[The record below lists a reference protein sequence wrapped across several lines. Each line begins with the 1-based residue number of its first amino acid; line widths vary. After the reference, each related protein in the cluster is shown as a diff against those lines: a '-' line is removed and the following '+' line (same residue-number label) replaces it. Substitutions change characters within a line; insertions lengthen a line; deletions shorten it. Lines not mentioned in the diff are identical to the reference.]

1 MSAYSVPKTATAFDF
16 VECMGGRDRYIER
29 MLCHRRKLG
38 EVKATLKLDG
48 PVAAFDGGR
57 RRTPRPATPKSE
69 AWKQA
74 HGGEYAEV
82 REARRRAE
90 RVKPAVDNKWKPGS
104 TPAEAAHRIS
114 RNRRLAATEWF
125 TQDAHQARWAHMMR
139 RIASQDTMT
148 ERKKTPHDWRL
159 HPPLRMRKSRSL
171 APDQLWKEAAEKRAL
186 HSPVRPASARPL
198 PPAASHRHSAAEP
211 RRPASARADA
221 RPPAASHP
229 HVSSRPASA
238 RAPSAPPRPGAAAAG
253 QARRAPHGTGG
264 VYLDP
269 RDDYEALRETLLQE
283 IVRRRLYKEQEL
295 RRFLTQVPARGL
307 ALLRAHP
314 LRARRRWRSKT
325 PRLQLK

>member
-1 MSAYSVPKTATAFDF
+1 MSAYTVPKTATAFDF

-38 EVKATLKLDG
+38 EVKANLKLQG
-48 PVAAFDGGR
+48 PVAAFDGGH

-74 HGGEYAEV
+74 HGKEYAEV

-125 TQDAHQARWAHMMR
+125 SQDAHETRRAHMMR

-148 ERKKTPHDWRL
+148 ERRKNPHDWRL

-171 APDQLWKEAAEKRAL
+171 APDQLWKEEAEKRAL
-186 HSPVRPASARPL
+186 YSPARPSSTRPSLSAATHRHSAGDLRRPASACADGR
-198 PPAASHRHSAAEP
+198 PPASSRPYISA
-211 RRPASARADA
+211 RPASARASSA
-221 RPPAASHP
+221 RPLGVTFDRAS
-229 HVSSRPASA
+229 
-238 RAPSAPPRPGAAAAG
+238 RAPP
-253 QARRAPHGTGG
+253 GG
-264 VYLDP
+264 VQLDP
-269 RDDYEALRETLLQE
+269 HDDYLSLREALLQE

-295 RRFLTQVPARGL
+295 RRFLTQVT
-307 ALLRAHP
+307 P
-314 LRARRRWRSKT
+314 LRQQGRCWQASGRGS
-325 PRLQLK
+325 